1 MYVLFRSLPLSYH
14 SSSLFSPIF
23 HRHSS
28 LLLSLFFSGS
38 PFSLPRKK
46 NTPRFSS
53 CNHQM
58 KQVEVDGVACTLD
71 IMDTA
76 GQEEFGALRDQYMKT
91 GQGFLIVYSITTQT
105 SFEAVTKFR
114 NQILRVQEDRP
125 DIPIILVGNKKD
137 LEEDREVQPHDGE
150 ALAEKF
156 NCDFL
161 EASAKTNTNVNEAF
175 FKLVHRINKW
185 REKHPQQAPKTGK
198 GGKKK
203 GRCSLF

>member
-1 MYVLFRSLPLSYH
+1 MASAKQSTGGHNEYRIVVVGAGGVGKSALTVMFIQGTFLTKYDPTIEDSY
-14 SSSLFSPIF
+14 
-23 HRHSS
+23 
-28 LLLSLFFSGS
+28 
-38 PFSLPRKK
+38 
-46 NTPRFSS
+46 
-53 CNHQM
+53 M

-114 NQILRVQEDRP
+114 NQILRVQEDRL

-137 LEEDREVQPHDGE
+137 LSEDREVSPEAGQ

-161 EASAKTNTNVNEAF
+161 EASAKTNANVNEAF
-175 FKLVHRINKW
+175 FRLVHRINKW
-185 REKHPQQAPKTGK
+185 REKHPQQAPKK
-198 GGKKK
+198 KEKKK
-203 GRCSLF
+203 GGGRCVLY

>member
-1 MYVLFRSLPLSYH
+1 MAQGKGASYTEYRIVVVGAGGVGK
-14 SSSLFSPIF
+14 SALTVMFIQGTFLTKYDPTIEDSY
-23 HRHSS
+23 
-28 LLLSLFFSGS
+28 
-38 PFSLPRKK
+38 
-46 NTPRFSS
+46 
-53 CNHQM
+53 M
-58 KQVEVDGVACTLD
+58 KAVEVDGVACTLD

-114 NQILRVQEDRP
+114 NQILRVQEDRM

-137 LEEDREVQPHDGE
+137 LEEDREVPAEEGQ
-150 ALAEKF
+150 ALADKF

-175 FKLVHRINKW
+175 FRLVQRINKW
-185 REKHPQQAPKTGK
+185 REKHPQQAPKPPSL
-198 GGKKK
+198 KKPPGSK
-203 GRCSLF
+203 KCSLF